1 MTKYIVIGV
10 LVLVAVVGYWSL
22 HYDTATDPDH
32 LRFVSLAWQEQAIA
46 TNKSIVNEWNA
57 AHPNLQVEYIQGTWN
72 SVHDYLITS
81 FETGDVPDVF
91 HYESSVII
99 DYAMRGYLT
108 DLSPYI
114 QPEMKND
121 ILDVAWAT
129 VTRPN
134 GEVGGV
140 PFLIESLVVLYNKA
154 LFEREGIA
162 PLNESSMTLYD
173 AVGRPVGSRRPTTE
187 HPWTWDDVR
196 NAARTLTKDLNSD
209 GVVDQYG
216 AGIGLRNSA
225 NIIMNTSI
233 SFGGSFFRKEGD
245 HFVVKVGEPE
255 KKLLGTI
262 VDMLY
267 ADKSMS
273 PSSIGQTGAGMIP
286 GFFSGRYAM
295 LIGIGAWGRQ
305 QLVENAPTHFRW
317 GVMPPLKATTQ
328 FSGVS
333 AQTLSIPKKSK
344 RVKEAMEFISFML
357 NSKNMARLALNDW
370 MIPARKSCLAM
381 PAFQDSANGWD
392 ITCSAVQFLSTGT
405 WLGAPGYV
413 EWKSRVANPV
423 LQELF
428 AGRLSIEEAAQR
440 IELESNVV
448 LSRYKKR
455 GEAW

>member
-1 MTKYIVIGV
+1 MTRYIVIGA
-10 LVLVAVVGYWSL
+10 LVLAVAVGYWIF
-22 HYDTATDPDH
+22 YTKTIPEPDH

-46 TNKSIVNEWNA
+46 TNKSIVAEWNA
-57 AHPNLQVEYIQGTWN
+57 AHPNLQVEYIQGTWG

-99 DYAMRGYLT
+99 DYAMRGYLA
-108 DLSPYI
+108 DLAPYI
-114 QPEMKND
+114 QAEMKND

-140 PFLIESLVVLYNKA
+140 PFLIESLVVLYNKT
-154 LFEREGIA
+154 LFEREEIS
-162 PLNESSMTLYD
+162 P
-173 AVGRPVGSRRPTTE
+173 PTTE

-196 NAARTLTKDLNSD
+196 YAARRLTKDLNGD

-216 AGIGLRNSA
+216 AGIGLRTSA

-233 SFGGSFFRKEGD
+233 SFGGSFFRKEGN
-245 HFVVKVGEPE
+245 HFVVKVGAPE

-267 ADKSMS
+267 ADKTMS

-305 QLVENAPTHFRW
+305 QLVENAPRNFRW
-317 GVMPPLKATTQ
+317 GVMPPLKAVTQ
-328 FSGVS
+328 IFGAS

-344 RVKEAMEFISFML
+344 RVKEAMQFINFML
-357 NSKNMARLALNDW
+357 SSKNMARLALNDW

-392 ITCSAVQFLSTGT
+392 ITCSAVQFLSAGT

-413 EWKSRVANPV
+413 EWKSRVANPI

-428 AGRLSIEEAAQR
+428 AGRLSVEAAAQR

-455 GEAW
+455 GEVW

>member
-1 MTKYIVIGV
+1 MVHCRIGIRSYEGMTRYIVIGA
-10 LVLVAVVGYWSL
+10 LVLAAVVGYWSF
-22 HYDTATDPDH
+22 YTKTIPEPDH

-46 TNKSIVNEWNA
+46 TNKSIVAEWNV
-57 AHPNLQVEYIQGTWN
+57 AHPNLQVEYIQGTWG

-99 DYAMRGYLT
+99 DYAMRGYLA
-108 DLSPYI
+108 DLAPYI

-134 GEVGGV
+134 GEISGV
-140 PFLIESLVVLYNKA
+140 PFLIESLVVLYNKT
-154 LFEREGIA
+154 LFEQEEIA
-162 PLNESSMTLYD
+162 P
-173 AVGRPVGSRRPTTE
+173 PTTE

-196 NAARTLTKDLNSD
+196 DAARRLTKDLNGD

-216 AGIGLRNSA
+216 AGIGLRTSA

-233 SFGGSFFRKEGD
+233 SFGGSFFRKEGN

-267 ADKSMS
+267 SDKSMS

-305 QLVENAPTHFRW
+305 QLVENAPRNFRW
-317 GVMPPLKATTQ
+317 GVMPPLKAVTQ
-328 FSGVS
+328 IFGAS

-344 RVKEAMEFISFML
+344 RVKEAMQFINFML
-357 NSKNMARLALNDW
+357 SSKNMARLALNDW

-381 PAFQDSANGWD
+381 PEFQDSTNGWD

-413 EWKSRVANPV
+413 EWKSRVANPI

-428 AGRLSIEEAAQR
+428 AGRLSVEAAAQR

-455 GEAW
+455 GEVW